1 MLIIHVGQFEAFL
14 FDLDGVIT
22 RTASVHS
29 RAWKQL
35 FDEFLAKKA
44 AQTGTSFVSF
54 DLETDY
60 RRHVDG
66 KPRVAGVLSF
76 LAARGIKVPTG
87 QPGDPAEQQT
97 VHGLAKR
104 KDHYF
109 LELLAREG
117 VQVFDPAV
125 ALLRNARCRGVRTAI
140 ASTSRPHSSMHASM
154 ASISTI

>member
-1 MLIIHVGQFEAFL
+1 MVIIRVGQFEAFL

-76 LAARGIKVPTG
+76 LAARGIKVPMG
-87 QPGDPAEQQT
+87 QLGDPAEQQT
-97 VHGLAKR
+97 VHGLAER

-125 ALLRNARCRGVRTAI
+125 ALSAPRSSRCI
-140 ASTSRPHSSMHASM
+140 AKM
-154 ASISTI
+154 AGIAPIFLPIQR